1 MNERSRK
8 MLGVILALALIFTIS
23 AGTTAVS
30 SESPVKN
37 VIIMVPD
44 GTGVTHTTLARW
56 YQGGVPLALDEMAAG
71 LVRCY
76 SAESAVTDSA
86 PAATAM
92 ATGYK
97 SNSKYLG
104 VLPSKVT
111 MPGVPPLVEG
121 DQLKPVATVLEGAKL
136 MGKATGLV
144 ATSNIQHATP
154 AAFSAHTPNRNN
166 YEAIGEQQVYQGID
180 VVLSAGSKYLVPPS
194 MGGTRKDGENLLA
207 VLQKMGYQIVKT
219 KDEMIDSKADKL
231 WGMFAHDAMAYDFD
245 RDPAK
250 EPSLAEMTQKAIEIL
265 SRNPNGFFL
274 HVEGSKID
282 WASHANDPIGV
293 ISDILSFDRAVR
305 VALDFAKKDSRTLIL
320 VASDHGNGGMSIG
333 DRSTD
338 KIYDKTDISAS
349 LDPLKKA
356 RLTGEGIEAMLNQ
369 ERSNVVEVMAQYYG
383 ITDLTPEEIAA
394 IKGAMPGRVQSV
406 AGPIISKR
414 AHIGWTTGGHT
425 GEDIVLYSYGPN
437 RPVGVIENTEFAKL
451 TARSFGF
458 DLEELSSRLF
468 VPVRPAFQ
476 SLGAEVKYN
485 NADPFNPIIEV
496 SKGNVKMELPID
508 TSIAKINGQIR
519 HLKGLAVKPENVTYV
534 PQEAIDLFKEAAR

>member
-1 MNERSRK
+1 MY
-8 MLGVILALALIFTIS
+8 GVILALVLIFTIL
-23 AGTTAVS
+23 AGTPAISAET
-30 SESPVKN
+30 PVKN

-76 SAESAVTDSA
+76 SAESAITDSA

-111 MPGVPPLVEG
+111 MPGVPPLAEG
-121 DQLKPVATVLEGAKL
+121 DQFRPVATVLEGAKL
-136 MGKATGLV
+136 IGKSTGLV

-154 AAFSAHTPNRNN
+154 AAFTAHTPNRND

-180 VVLSAGSKYLVPPS
+180 VVLSAGSKYLLPHS

-207 VLQKMGYQIVKT
+207 ALQNMDYQIVKT
-219 KDEMIDSKADKL
+219 KDEMINAKADKL
-231 WGMFAHDAMAYDFD
+231 WGMFTHDAMAYDFD

-282 WASHANDPIGV
+282 WASHGNDPIGV
-293 ISDILSFDRAVR
+293 ISDTLAFDRAVR
-305 VALDFAKKDSRTLIL
+305 VALDFARKDGRTLIL

-338 KIYDKTDISAS
+338 KIYDKTGISAY

-356 RLTGEGIEAMLNQ
+356 GLTGEGIETMLNK
-369 ERSNVVEVMAQYYG
+369 ERSNVAEVMAQYYG

-394 IKGAMPGRVQSV
+394 IKGAKPGRVQSV
-406 AGPIISKR
+406 VGPIISKR

-425 GEDIVLYSYGPN
+425 GEDVVLYSYGPN
-437 RPVGVIENTEFAKL
+437 RPVGVIENAEFAKL

-458 DLEELSSRLF
+458 DLKELTNRLF
-468 VPVRPAFQ
+468 VPVRSAFQ

-485 NADPFNPIIEV
+485 DTDPFNPIVEV
-496 SKGNVKMELPID
+496 IKGNVKMELPIN
-508 TSIAKINGQIR
+508 TSLAKINGKIR
-519 HLKGLAVKPENVTYV
+519 HLKGLVVKPANVTYV